1 MQRFIYDDLKKII
14 QQIMNPKYYAEASKL
29 LVYYGATDDPE
40 LIDILTDAVARQFRV
55 MTIDDICTVLV
66 NMAHTLT
73 PNAQILFDMANQE
86 FGQRMRT
93 ELDNIDPSMTWRPD
107 HLLKT
112 ATVLLEHR
120 QMKGEFK
127 LQMIEHIEM
136 YRTDFDYDVRADLA
150 VLFATKMDDKY
161 RDQFF
166 DKFLDSYLKDMKYLD
181 QDTLYKILWAF
192 IKADR
197 LKVNKDIYE
206 W

>member
-66 NMAHTLT
+66 NMAHMLT

-93 ELDNIDPSMTWRPD
+93 EVENYDPLMTWRPE

-112 ATVLLEHR
+112 ATILLEHR
-120 QMKGEFK
+120 
-127 LQMIEHIEM
+127 
-136 YRTDFDYDVRADLA
+136 
-150 VLFATKMDDKY
+150 
-161 RDQFF
+161 
-166 DKFLDSYLKDMKYLD
+166 
-181 QDTLYKILWAF
+181 
-192 IKADR
+192 
-197 LKVNKDIYE
+197 
-206 W
+206 